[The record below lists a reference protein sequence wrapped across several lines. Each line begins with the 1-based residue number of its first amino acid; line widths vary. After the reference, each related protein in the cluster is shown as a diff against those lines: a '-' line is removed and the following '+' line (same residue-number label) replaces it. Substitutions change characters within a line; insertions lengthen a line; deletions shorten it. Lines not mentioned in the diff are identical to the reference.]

1 MPGVTSPELI
11 YQGDRLAW
19 DAGHLVVTDPGLL
32 TRLDKPHLSAST
44 AKSIHSCPARLVG
57 EKALPQATDIFSA
70 TEKGTA
76 AHLVLERLYELDPGR
91 RDKKHAAKILTDML
105 RLDPEPDQVD
115 YAAALGA
122 DPVRHTQWIALIS
135 AAYSGIFEI
144 EDPTAV
150 TIYEREMRLDGFE
163 VAGVPFKG
171 FIDRVDGDLES
182 GLRVVDYKTGK
193 DVSRP
198 NPRFSDDHGDQIR
211 LYYAALLAKLGVKAV
226 AGALYYIEHG
236 TQRTV
241 DLSQRAV
248 DKTTAGFVQSWNDLR
263 SSVATATFK
272 AKPSALCGWCPL
284 VNACPVAREK
294 RKDTDP
300 RDSKASA
307 IELGIPTLRPVGAP
321 LPPGAD
327 RPARP
332 APQPAPAPAANI
344 PAPASAEP
352 ARAAH
357 LTGEEAQQGATHQTK
372 EDPMTSTTR
381 GAREEAK
388 PWESTVNGE
397 LNLASYDA
405 IGTIG
410 LASLSAEL
418 LSERKADLEA
428 IGVKVAPATLRALTA
443 VLARVVQTVQAK
455 ITNGSTNWSEGSNT
469 RVRGALRSVIVAI
482 PLPFGGGA
490 EDWAKWETRATT
502 FTAAIV
508 NTGIDLFDGNLAAEP
523 VTALLP
529 VAKVEVVKPAA

>member
-32 TRLDKPHLSAST
+32 ARLDKPHLSAST
-44 AKSIHSCPARLVG
+44 AKAIHGCPARLVG

-122 DPVRHTQWIALIS
+122 DPVRHTEWIALIS
-135 AAYSGIFEI
+135 AAYSGIFTI

-150 TIYEREMRLDGFE
+150 VIYEREMRLDGFE

-193 DVSRP
+193 DVSSP

-211 LYYAALLAKLGVKAV
+211 LYFAALLAKLGVKAV
-226 AGALYYIEHG
+226 SGALYYIEHG

-248 DKTTAGFVQSWNDLR
+248 DKTTAGFVQSWTDLR
-263 SSVATATFK
+263 SSVTSATFK
-272 AKPSALCGWCPL
+272 AKPSALCGWCPI

-307 IELGIPTLRPVGAP
+307 IELGIPTLRPAGAP
-321 LPPGAD
+321 LLAGAD
-327 RPARP
+327 VPARP
-332 APQPAPAPAANI
+332 APAPTTNVATTATAELAP
-344 PAPASAEP
+344 
-352 ARAAH
+352 AAH

-388 PWESTVNGE
+388 PWESTVNGV

-410 LASLSAEL
+410 LASLAAEL

-428 IGVKVAPATLRALTA
+428 IGLKVAPATLRALTA
-443 VLARVVQTVQAK
+443 VLGRVVQAVQAK

-482 PLPFGGGA
+482 PLPFGGSA
-490 EDWAKWETRATT
+490 QDWAKWETRAST

-508 NTGIDLFDGNLAAEP
+508 NTGIDLFDGNLVAEP
-523 VTALLP
+523 VDALLP
-529 VAKVEVVKPAA
+529 VVPVAVAKPAA